1 MKRFFTLAVILAS
14 SAMAQ
19 DANKMPEHIQLK
31 TETVNAVLQYLG
43 QKPYAES
50 AQLIAR
56 IQQESSDYI
65 KKVNAPKD
73 TKEEKP
79 AKK

>member
-1 MKRFFTLAVILAS
+1 MKKILIALS
-14 SAMAQ
+14 LISFAAIAQ
-19 DANKMPEHIQLK
+19 DQKIPEQIMLK
-31 TETVNAVLQYLG
+31 TETVNSVLQYLS

-56 IQQESSDYI
+56 IQQESSEY
-65 KKVNAPKD
+65 VQSLNAK
-73 TKEEKP
+73 KEEKP